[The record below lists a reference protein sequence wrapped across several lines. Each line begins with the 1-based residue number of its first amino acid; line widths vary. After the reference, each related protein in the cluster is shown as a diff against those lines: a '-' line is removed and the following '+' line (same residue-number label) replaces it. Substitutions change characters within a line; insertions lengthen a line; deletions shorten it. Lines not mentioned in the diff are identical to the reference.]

1 MSRSSSAR
9 WTEARPERERLTAV
23 RVFSDSGM
31 AAAGGAPRAGDR
43 SRIGEDAPVL
53 ARLRRR
59 TLVRPATSEAFERVV
74 DRVPGARERAWRSAR
89 HYVAGPSGEDAV
101 AVVNLLEA
109 GAGLGASVDLFGERA
124 SAAEAPAVARRY
136 EELCRLL
143 AERTS
148 ARTWLSLDLS
158 HIAFDAG
165 LLDAIAAA
173 VPPGRRLQVGAEEA
187 AVADR
192 GLDLVVGAARAGR
205 PVEAT
210 LQANLRR
217 SPADAERL
225 AAAGVPVRLVKG
237 AYPEPPDVAHAW
249 GPETDAAFAD
259 LARRLHPGGVDVALA
274 THDGPP
280 RDRLLAE
287 LPDARC
293 ETLLGI
299 DPVATASLAA
309 RGRDVRVYVAFG
321 PDWFR
326 YFMRRRAESQGA

>member
-1 MSRSSSAR
+1 
-9 WTEARPERERLTAV
+9 
-23 RVFSDSGM
+23 
-31 AAAGGAPRAGDR
+31 
-43 SRIGEDAPVL
+43 VL
-53 ARLRRR
+53 ARVRRR
-59 TLVRPATSEAFERVV
+59 ALVRLATSEAFERAV

-89 HYVAGPSGEDAV
+89 RYVAGPSGADAV
-101 AVVNLLEA
+101 AVVNLLET

-124 SAAEAPAVARRY
+124 TPAEAPAVARRY

-158 HIAFDAG
+158 HIAFDPG
-165 LLDAIAAA
+165 LLDAIVAA
-173 VPPGRRLQVGAEEA
+173 VPPGRRLQLGAEEA

-192 GLDLVVGAARAGR
+192 VLDLAVGAARAGR

-210 LQANLRR
+210 LQANLKR
-217 SPADAERL
+217 SPGDADRL

-237 AYPEPPDVAHAW
+237 AYPEPPAVAHAW
-249 GPETDAAFAD
+249 GRETDAAFAD
-259 LARRLHPGGVDVALA
+259 LARRLHAAGADVALA
-274 THDGPP
+274 THDRPL

-299 DPVATASLAA
+299 DPPGTAALAA
-309 RGRDVRVYVAFG
+309 AGRDVRVYVAFG

>member
-1 MSRSSSAR
+1 MPAKPPDCDGSVPLS
-9 WTEARPERERLTAV
+9 TRL
-23 RVFSDSGM
+23 S
-31 AAAGGAPRAGDR
+31 
-43 SRIGEDAPVL
+43 

-59 TLVRPATSEAFERVV
+59 ALVCVATSEEFERAV

-89 HYVAGPSGEDAV
+89 RYVAGPGAVDAV
-101 AVVNLLEA
+101 AVASRLDEV
-109 GAGLGASVDLFGERA
+109 GLAVSIDLFGERT

-143 AERTS
+143 AQRTGH
-148 ARTWLSLDLS
+148 RTWLSLDLS

-165 LLDAIAAA
+165 LLDRIAAA

-187 AVADR
+187 AVTDR
-192 GLDLVVGAARAGR
+192 VLDLVVGAAGDGR

-217 SPADAERL
+217 SPADADRL

-237 AYPEPPDVAHAW
+237 AYPEPPDVAHPW
-249 GPETDAAFAD
+249 GPPTDAAYAQ
-259 LARRLHPGGVDVALA
+259 LARRLHAAEADVALA
-274 THDGPP
+274 THD
-280 RDRLLAE
+280 RALRATLLAE
-287 LPDARC
+287 MPGARC

-299 DPVATASLAA
+299 DPAGTVALAA
-309 RGRDVRVYVAFG
+309 AGRDVRVYVAYG